1 MPQSTPQTERG
12 HHVVASGPYGWI
24 RHPGYAGAL
33 LTYLATPFFLD
44 SGWALLPAM
53 FITIVLIIRASLE
66 DKTLQNE
73 LEGYHAY
80 AERVRY
86 RLMPGVW

>member
-1 MPQSTPQTERG
+1 MPQSTTQTERG

-44 SGWALLPAM
+44 SRWALLPAM
-53 FITIVLIIRASLE
+53 FITIVLIVRTSLE

-73 LEGYHAY
+73 LEGYRSY
-80 AERVRY
+80 AEQVRY
-86 RLMPGVW
+86 RFLPGVW